1 MKKLNFL
8 NLNRIFFTIIIF
20 ILFVGCQRQSEYT
33 KVLTRELEKKN
44 EFNDLIFDMKIGQ
57 SRQDYFD
64 ICYQLN
70 KQKKIISGERSL
82 NPELILKSKNSSVKG
97 SNIKMSF
104 NGIFNEKKIM
114 RGFEMR
120 FYFTGWSNWNKD
132 LSSENLLDQ
141 LKDSL
146 NGWFPGNNFFK
157 VNFENNLSAEVKIDG
172 NRRILAYKVNSKDVA
187 VRIEDMSGKYD

>member
-8 NLNRIFFTIIIF
+8 NLNRIFFTIIIL
-20 ILFVGCQRQSEYT
+20 ILIVGCQKKSEYST
-33 KVLTRELEKKN
+33 ILTRELEKKN

-82 NPELILKSKNSSVKG
+82 NPELILKSKNGLTKG

-104 NGIFNEKKIM
+104 NGIFNEKKTM

-132 LSSENLLDQ
+132 LSSENLLFQ
-141 LKDSL
+141 LKDTL
-146 NGWFPGNNFFK
+146 RKWFPGNDFFK

>member
-20 ILFVGCQRQSEYT
+20 SLIVGCQRKSEYSEI
-33 KVLTRELEKKN
+33 LTRELEKEN

-82 NPELILKSKNSSVKG
+82 NPELILKSKNGLTKG

-104 NGIFNEKKIM
+104 NGIFNEKKTM

-132 LSSENLLDQ
+132 LSSENLLFQ
-141 LKDSL
+141 LKDTL
-146 NGWFPGNNFFK
+146 RKWFPGNDFFK

>member
-8 NLNRIFFTIIIF
+8 NIIRICVVVVFGIVVF
-20 ILFVGCQRQSEYT
+20 GCKSQSEYT
-33 KVLTRELEKKN
+33 KVLKRELENKN

-64 ICYQLN
+64 ICYKLN
-70 KQKKIISGERSL
+70 KKKLIVSGERSL
-82 NPELILKSKNSSVKG
+82 NPELVLKPKNDLVKG

-114 RGFEMR
+114 KGMEMR
-120 FYFTGWSNWNKD
+120 FYFTGWSSWNKD
-132 LSSENLLDQ
+132 LSSNSLLVQ
-141 LKDSL
+141 LKDTL
-146 NGWFPGNNFFK
+146 REWFPGNDFFK
-157 VNFENNLSAEVKIDG
+157 VNFENNLSTEVKIDG
-172 NRRILAYKVNSKDVA
+172 NRRILAYLVNSKDVA

>member
-8 NLNRIFFTIIIF
+8 NLNRIFFTIIIL
-20 ILFVGCQRQSEYT
+20 ILIIGCQKKSEYST
-33 KVLTRELEKKN
+33 ILTRELEKKN
-44 EFNDLIFDMKIGQ
+44 EFNDLIFEMKIGQ

-82 NPELILKSKNSSVKG
+82 NPELILKSKNGLTKG

-104 NGIFNEKKIM
+104 NGIFNEKKTM

-132 LSSENLLDQ
+132 LSSENLLFQ
-141 LKDSL
+141 LKDTL
-146 NGWFPGNNFFK
+146 RKWFPGNDFFK

>member
-8 NLNRIFFTIIIF
+8 NLNRIFFTIIIL
-20 ILFVGCQRQSEYT
+20 ILIVGCQKKSEYST
-33 KVLTRELEKKN
+33 ILTRELEKKN

-82 NPELILKSKNSSVKG
+82 NPELILKSKNGSTKG

-104 NGIFNEKKIM
+104 NGIFNEKKTM

-132 LSSENLLDQ
+132 LSSENLLFQ
-141 LKDSL
+141 LKDTL
-146 NGWFPGNNFFK
+146 RKWFPGNDFFK

>member
-20 ILFVGCQRQSEYT
+20 SLIVGCHRKSEYSAI
-33 KVLTRELEKKN
+33 LTRELEKKN

-82 NPELILKSKNSSVKG
+82 NPELILKSKNGSTKG

-104 NGIFNEKKIM
+104 NGIFNEKKTM

-132 LSSENLLDQ
+132 LSSENLLAQ
-141 LKDSL
+141 LKDTL
-146 NGWFPGNNFFK
+146 KRWFPGNNFFK

-187 VRIEDMSGKYD
+187 VKIEDMSGKYD

>member
-8 NLNRIFFTIIIF
+8 NIIRIFVVVVFGMLVF
-20 ILFVGCQRQSEYT
+20 CCKSQSEYT
-33 KVLTRELEKKN
+33 KVLKRELENKN

-64 ICYQLN
+64 ICYKLN
-70 KQKKIISGERSL
+70 KKKLIVSGERSL
-82 NPELILKSKNSSVKG
+82 NPELVLKPKNDLVKG

-114 RGFEMR
+114 RGMEMR
-120 FYFTGWSNWNKD
+120 FYFTGWSSWNKD
-132 LSSENLLDQ
+132 LSSENLLIQ
-141 LKDSL
+141 LKDTL
-146 NGWFPGNNFFK
+146 REWFPGNDFFK
-157 VNFENNLSAEVKIDG
+157 VNFDNNLSTEVKIDG
-172 NRRILAYKVNSKDVA
+172 NRRILAYLANSKDVA

>member
-8 NLNRIFFTIIIF
+8 NLNRIFFTIIIL
-20 ILFVGCQRQSEYT
+20 ILIVGCQKKSEYST
-33 KVLTRELEKKN
+33 ILTRELEKKN

-82 NPELILKSKNSSVKG
+82 NPELILESKDDSVKG

-114 RGFEMR
+114 KGMEMR
-120 FYFTGWSNWNKD
+120 FYFTGWSTWNKD
-132 LSSENLLDQ
+132 LSSDNLLVQ
-141 LKDSL
+141 LKDTL
-146 NGWFPGNNFFK
+146 REWFPGNDFFK
-157 VNFENNLSAEVKIDG
+157 VNFENNLSTEVKIDG
-172 NRRILAYKVNSKDVA
+172 NRRILAYLVNSKDVA
-187 VRIEDMSGKYD
+187 VKCSLKP

>member
-8 NLNRIFFTIIIF
+8 NLNRIFFTIIIL
-20 ILFVGCQRQSEYT
+20 ILIVGCQKKSEYST
-33 KVLTRELEKKN
+33 ILTRELEKKN

-82 NPELILKSKNSSVKG
+82 NPELILKSKKGSTKG

-104 NGIFNEKKIM
+104 NGIFNEKKTM

-132 LSSENLLDQ
+132 LSSENLLFQ
-141 LKDSL
+141 LKDTL
-146 NGWFPGNNFFK
+146 RKWFPGNDFFK

>member
-8 NLNRIFFTIIIF
+8 NINRVSLVIIF
-20 ILFVGCQRQSEYT
+20 GMLVFGCKNQSEYT
-33 KVLTRELEKKN
+33 KVLKRELKNKN

-64 ICYQLN
+64 ICYKLN
-70 KQKKIISGERSL
+70 QKKLIVSGQRSL
-82 NPELILKSKNSSVKG
+82 NPELTLKSKTGSTKG

-114 RGFEMR
+114 RGMEMR
-120 FYFTGWSNWNKD
+120 FYFTGWSSWNKA
-132 LSSENLLDQ
+132 LSSDSLLFQ
-141 LKDSL
+141 LKDTL
-146 NGWFPGNNFFK
+146 MGWFPGNEFFN
-157 VNFENNLSAEVKIDG
+157 VNFENNLSTEVKIDG
-172 NRRILAYKVNSKDVA
+172 NRRILAYLANSKDVA

>member
-1 MKKLNFL
+1 MKKQNFL

-20 ILFVGCQRQSEYT
+20 SLIVSCQRKSEYST
-33 KVLTRELEKKN
+33 ILTRELEKKN

-82 NPELILKSKNSSVKG
+82 NPELILKSKNGSTKG

-104 NGIFNEKKIM
+104 NGIFNEKKTM

-132 LSSENLLDQ
+132 LSSENLLFQ
-141 LKDSL
+141 LKDTL
-146 NGWFPGNNFFK
+146 RKWFPGNDFFK

>member
-8 NLNRIFFTIIIF
+8 NLNRIFFTIIIL
-20 ILFVGCQRQSEYT
+20 ILIVGCQKKSEYST
-33 KVLTRELEKKN
+33 ILTRELEKKN

-82 NPELILKSKNSSVKG
+82 NPELILKSKNGSTKG

-132 LSSENLLDQ
+132 LSSENLLFQ
-141 LKDSL
+141 LKDTL
-146 NGWFPGNNFFK
+146 RKWFPGNDFFK

>member
-8 NLNRIFFTIIIF
+8 NLNRIFFTTIIF
-20 ILFVGCQRQSEYT
+20 ILIVGCQRKSEYST
-33 KVLTRELEKKN
+33 ILTRELEKKN

-57 SRQDYFD
+57 SRQDYFN

-82 NPELILKSKNSSVKG
+82 NPELILKSKNGSTKG

-104 NGIFNEKKIM
+104 NGIFNEKKTM

-132 LSSENLLDQ
+132 LSSENLLFQ
-141 LKDSL
+141 LKDTL
-146 NGWFPGNNFFK
+146 RKWFPGNDFFK

>member
-1 MKKLNFL
+1 MKKQNFL

-20 ILFVGCQRQSEYT
+20 SLIVGCQRKSEYSEI
-33 KVLTRELEKKN
+33 LTRELEKEN

-82 NPELILKSKNSSVKG
+82 NPELILKSKNGLTKG

-104 NGIFNEKKIM
+104 NGIFNEKKTM

-132 LSSENLLDQ
+132 LSSENLLFQ
-141 LKDSL
+141 LKDTL
-146 NGWFPGNNFFK
+146 RKWFPGNDFFK

>member
-20 ILFVGCQRQSEYT
+20 ILIFGCQRKSEYSII
-33 KVLTRELEKKN
+33 LTRELEKKN
-44 EFNDLIFDMKIGQ
+44 QFNDLIFDMKIGQ

-82 NPELILKSKNSSVKG
+82 NPELILKSKNGSVKG

-120 FYFTGWSNWNKD
+120 LYFTGWSNSNKD
-132 LSSENLLDQ
+132 LSSDTLLTQ
-141 LKDSL
+141 FKDSL
-146 NGWFPGNNFFK
+146 KVWFPGNDFFK

>member
-8 NLNRIFFTIIIF
+8 NTIRISVVIIF
-20 ILFVGCQRQSEYT
+20 GMFVSGCKNQSEYT
-33 KVLTRELEKKN
+33 NVLKRELENKN

-64 ICYQLN
+64 ICYKLN
-70 KQKKIISGERSL
+70 KKKLIVSGERSL
-82 NPELILKSKNSSVKG
+82 NPELILKSKNDLVKA

-114 RGFEMR
+114 RGMEMR
-120 FYFTGWSNWNKD
+120 FYFTGWSSWNKD
-132 LSSENLLDQ
+132 LSSNNLLVQ
-141 LKDSL
+141 LKDTL
-146 NGWFPGNNFFK
+146 IEWFPGNDFFK
-157 VNFENNLSAEVKIDG
+157 VNFDNNLSTEVKIDG
-172 NRRILAYKVNSKDVA
+172 NRRILAYLVNSKDVA

>member
-8 NLNRIFFTIIIF
+8 NLNRIFFTIIIL
-20 ILFVGCQRQSEYT
+20 ILIIGCQKKSEYST
-33 KVLTRELEKKN
+33 ILTRELEKKN

-82 NPELILKSKNSSVKG
+82 NPELILKSKNGSTKG

-104 NGIFNEKKIM
+104 NGIFNEKKTM

-132 LSSENLLDQ
+132 LSSENLLFQ
-141 LKDSL
+141 LKDTL
-146 NGWFPGNNFFK
+146 RKWFPGNDFFK

>member
-8 NLNRIFFTIIIF
+8 NIIRISIVIIIGMLVF
-20 ILFVGCQRQSEYT
+20 GCKNQSEYT
-33 KVLTRELEKKN
+33 KVLKRELKNKN

-64 ICYQLN
+64 ICYKLN
-70 KQKKIISGERSL
+70 QKKLIVSGQRSL
-82 NPELILKSKNSSVKG
+82 NPELTLKSKTGSTKG

-114 RGFEMR
+114 RGMEMR
-120 FYFTGWSNWNKD
+120 FYFTGWSSWNKA
-132 LSSENLLDQ
+132 LSSDSLLFQ
-141 LKDSL
+141 LKDTL
-146 NGWFPGNNFFK
+146 MGWFPGNEFFN
-157 VNFENNLSAEVKIDG
+157 VNFENNLSTEVKIDG
-172 NRRILAYKVNSKDVA
+172 NRRILAYLANSKDVA

>member
-8 NLNRIFFTIIIF
+8 NLNRIFFTIIIL
-20 ILFVGCQRQSEYT
+20 ILIIGCQKKSEYST
-33 KVLTRELEKKN
+33 ILTRELEKKN

-82 NPELILKSKNSSVKG
+82 NPELILKSKNGLTKG

-104 NGIFNEKKIM
+104 NGIFNEKKTM

-132 LSSENLLDQ
+132 LSSENLLAQ
-141 LKDSL
+141 LKDTL
-146 NGWFPGNNFFK
+146 KRWFPGNDFFK

>member
-8 NLNRIFFTIIIF
+8 NLNRIFFTIIIL
-20 ILFVGCQRQSEYT
+20 ILIVGCQRKSEYST
-33 KVLTRELEKKN
+33 ILTRELEKKN

-82 NPELILKSKNSSVKG
+82 NPELILKSKNGSTKG

-104 NGIFNEKKIM
+104 NGIFNEKKTM

-132 LSSENLLDQ
+132 LSSENLLFQ
-141 LKDSL
+141 LKDTL
-146 NGWFPGNNFFK
+146 RKWFPGNDFFK

>member
-20 ILFVGCQRQSEYT
+20 ILIFGCQRKSEYSII
-33 KVLTRELEKKN
+33 LTRELEKKN
-44 EFNDLIFDMKIGQ
+44 QFNDLIFDMKIGQ

-82 NPELILKSKNSSVKG
+82 NPELILKSKNGSTKG

-104 NGIFNEKKIM
+104 NGIFNEKKTM

-132 LSSENLLDQ
+132 LSSENLLFQ
-141 LKDSL
+141 LKDTL
-146 NGWFPGNNFFK
+146 RKWFPGNDFFK

>member
-172 NRRILAYKVNSKDVA
+172 NRRILAYVVNSKDVA

>member
-8 NLNRIFFTIIIF
+8 NITRISIIIIF
-20 ILFVGCQRQSEYT
+20 GLLVFGCKNQSQYT
-33 KVLTRELEKKN
+33 KVLKSELENKN

-64 ICYQLN
+64 ICYKLN
-70 KQKKIISGERSL
+70 KKKLIVSGERSL
-82 NPELILKSKNSSVKG
+82 NPELILKSKNDLVKA

-114 RGFEMR
+114 RGMEMR
-120 FYFTGWSNWNKD
+120 FYFTGWSSWNKA
-132 LSSENLLDQ
+132 LSSDSLLFQ
-141 LKDSL
+141 LKDTL
-146 NGWFPGNNFFK
+146 KEWFPGNDFFK
-157 VNFENNLSAEVKIDG
+157 VNFNNNLSTEVKIDG
-172 NRRILAYKVNSKDVA
+172 NRRILAYLVNSKDVA

>member
-8 NLNRIFFTIIIF
+8 NLNRIFFTIIIL
-20 ILFVGCQRQSEYT
+20 ILIFGCQKKSEYST
-33 KVLTRELEKKN
+33 ILTRELEKKN

-82 NPELILKSKNSSVKG
+82 NPELILKSKNGLTKG

-104 NGIFNEKKIM
+104 NGIFNEKKTM

-132 LSSENLLDQ
+132 LSSENLLFQ
-141 LKDSL
+141 LKDTL
-146 NGWFPGNNFFK
+146 RKWFPGNDFFK

>member
-8 NLNRIFFTIIIF
+8 NIIRIFVVVVFG
-20 ILFVGCQRQSEYT
+20 ILVFCCKSQSEYT
-33 KVLTRELEKKN
+33 KVLKRELENKN

-64 ICYQLN
+64 ICYKLN
-70 KQKKIISGERSL
+70 KKKLIVSGERSL
-82 NPELILKSKNSSVKG
+82 NPELVLKPKNDLVKG

-114 RGFEMR
+114 RGMEMR
-120 FYFTGWSNWNKD
+120 FYFTGWSSWNKD
-132 LSSENLLDQ
+132 LSSDNLLIQ
-141 LKDSL
+141 LKDTL
-146 NGWFPGNNFFK
+146 REWFPGNDFFK
-157 VNFENNLSAEVKIDG
+157 VNFDNNLSTEVKIDG
-172 NRRILAYKVNSKDVA
+172 NRRILAYLVNSKDVA

>member
-8 NLNRIFFTIIIF
+8 NIIRICVVVVFGIVVF
-20 ILFVGCQRQSEYT
+20 GCKSQSEYT
-33 KVLTRELEKKN
+33 KVLKRELENKN

-64 ICYQLN
+64 ICYKLN
-70 KQKKIISGERSL
+70 KKKLIVSGERSL
-82 NPELILKSKNSSVKG
+82 NPELVLKPKNDLVKG

-114 RGFEMR
+114 RGMEMR
-120 FYFTGWSNWNKD
+120 FYFTGWSSWNKD
-132 LSSENLLDQ
+132 LSSDNLLIQ
-141 LKDSL
+141 LKDTL
-146 NGWFPGNNFFK
+146 REWFPGNDFFK
-157 VNFENNLSAEVKIDG
+157 VNFDKNLSTEVKIDG
-172 NRRILAYKVNSKDVA
+172 NRRILAYLVNSKDVA

>member
-8 NLNRIFFTIIIF
+8 NIIRICVVVVFGIVVF
-20 ILFVGCQRQSEYT
+20 GCKSQSEYT
-33 KVLTRELEKKN
+33 KVLKRELENKN

-64 ICYQLN
+64 ICYKLN
-70 KQKKIISGERSL
+70 KKKLIVSGERSL
-82 NPELILKSKNSSVKG
+82 NPELVLKPKNDLVKG

-114 RGFEMR
+114 RGMEMR
-120 FYFTGWSNWNKD
+120 FYFTGWSSWNKD
-132 LSSENLLDQ
+132 LSSDNLLIQ
-141 LKDSL
+141 LKDTL
-146 NGWFPGNNFFK
+146 REWFPGNDFFK